1 MNWQKPAGRW
11 FGLFR
16 NNGRQG
22 ALTGCFHDSTR
33 EGAGTMF
40 DYAGLRNGLVV
51 TAFWKSKPDETE
63 AVAAILRR
71 FMPQAQQ
78 EPGVRAF
85 IIHQSKS
92 EPSEFFFYEVFEN
105 DNAFAAHQQTPH
117 FKALIA
123 GEALTKLLKRERAQ
137 YAPL

>member
-1 MNWQKPAGRW
+1 MNWQEPAGITAPMVRPVPKR
-11 FGLFR
+11 FG
-16 NNGRQG
+16 
-22 ALTGCFHDSTR
+22 
-33 EGAGTMF
+33 
-40 DYAGLRNGLVV
+40 V
-51 TAFWKSKPDETE
+51 ETE
-63 AVAAILRR
+63 AVAAILQR

-85 IIHQSKS
+85 MIHQSKS

-105 DNAFAAHQQTPH
+105 EDAFAAHQQTPH

-123 GEALTKLLKRERAQ
+123 GEALPKLVKRERAQ

>member
-1 MNWQKPAGRW
+1 M
-11 FGLFR
+11 L
-16 NNGRQG
+16 
-22 ALTGCFHDSTR
+22 
-33 EGAGTMF
+33 
-40 DYAGLRNGLVV
+40 DYTGLRNGLVV
-51 TAFWKSKPDETE
+51 TAFWKAKSDETE
-63 AVAAILRR
+63 AVAAILQR

-105 DNAFAAHQQTPH
+105 EDAFAAHQQTPH

-123 GEALTKLLKRERAQ
+123 GEALPKLVKRERAQ